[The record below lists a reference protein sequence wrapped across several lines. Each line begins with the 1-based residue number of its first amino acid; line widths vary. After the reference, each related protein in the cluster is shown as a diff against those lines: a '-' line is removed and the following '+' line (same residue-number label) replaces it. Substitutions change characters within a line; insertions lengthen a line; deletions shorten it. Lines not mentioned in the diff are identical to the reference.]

1 MFLID
6 GSDDMRNR
14 FSAIRAFVGSMVE
27 KFDLSQNKD
36 QVAIVQ
42 YSNTPATEFTLNTHR
57 STESAVNAVRNLRPK
72 GGRPHYTGK
81 ALQFVK
87 DNIFTQ
93 SAGSRHLEGV
103 PQILLVLTGG
113 RSRDSPHGPAGALK
127 RMGVITF
134 AIGSQITDQAEMQ
147 VIASQPDHAFI
158 SPGLLDF
165 KEIQQRLMINL
176 STIKGG
182 ETIKFDGCEYYSIFR
197 FIFIV
202 KMHST
207 ECIHFDKYHN
217 VHISSHNNI
226 QYK

>member
-27 KFDLSQNKD
+27 KFDLNQNKD
-36 QVAIVQ
+36 QVAVVQ
-42 YSNTPATEFTLNTHR
+42 FSNTPATEFTLNTHR
-57 STESAVNAVRNLRPK
+57 STESALNAVRNLRPK

-87 DNIFTQ
+87 DSIFTQ

-103 PQILLVLTGG
+103 PQILLVLTGS

-134 AIGSQITDQAEMQ
+134 AIGSHITDQAEMQ
-147 VIASQPDHAFI
+147 IIASQPEHAFI

-165 KEIQQRLMINL
+165 RNIQQSLLINL
-176 STIKGG
+176 STIKDR
-182 ETIKFDGCEYYSIFR
+182 EIIKSDDCEYYFIFR
-197 FIFIV
+197 LLL
-202 KMHST
+202 
-207 ECIHFDKYHN
+207 
-217 VHISSHNNI
+217 
-226 QYK
+226 